1 MLAGQD
7 GRSRWSVT
15 CVGLFRRLMPIAGA
29 VLVVLVASTLSDV
42 PLRQIVFEA
51 ATASLPAGTERPA
64 TLTVLTRDGSGKKVA
79 AVHLAVFTF
88 EQNVAHRA
96 AEVDS
101 DAAGSTTVHVP
112 EGDTWITASTDA
124 GLARASTH
132 LVLTPGMREVT
143 LTLLP
148 ERSVDVDVVDETG
161 APLAGAELEITG
173 ADPLPVGART
183 DEHGFAHVGR
193 LAGERF
199 VIVGR
204 AGGYEATTNRS
215 VRAGERVR
223 LTLRKLGTLLVE
235 VLDPRGAEAFGAHVR
250 IAGSSLWPP
259 RVTEL
264 TTPGGARVSSLPPG
278 SYALEAWND
287 SFASVTELGV
297 VLARGEEKTVVLHL
311 TPGSFVDVRVTD
323 GTAADAA
330 PVRGARVTV
339 VESGVSPFPREAIS
353 DGAGRAHVGPFA
365 RGDFRVTAEAEA
377 FAPASVFRAATDG
390 GESRL
395 SLLRGGEISGRVVD
409 TRGAPIAGA
418 TLEVIGT
425 DVTGAPIDEDPQRER
440 FRRSSFDAT
449 LAGPV
454 PLVAAGELGVM
465 PGPVPPIPHLS
476 GAAMSAPMAG
486 ASSMAPSS
494 PLVPPPSAASS
505 GPPREPWVSRGD
517 GTFHV
522 APIPPGRVRVLARHP
537 QYVEGTSEIVL
548 LEPGAGSRGS
558 SAPEVTL
565 VLSSGGAL
573 EGRVVDEGS
582 RPVAGARVSL
592 AASAIATG
600 SGMSGGAFEHSTR
613 TAADGTFAF
622 AAVPDN
628 AILLV
633 SRDPLAL
640 SAEVRMPVEVPE
652 RGRRDLVVTLPEAR
666 APLHV
671 RVTDDRGF
679 PLGMVQLG
687 AESLDPA
694 TPLRTTAFTD
704 SRGEAT
710 LIGAHGIALKI
721 EARAPAHATTRL
733 ETDGQRDLTVTLG
746 PGLAVAGEVRGSRHG
761 EPIAGA
767 DVILYADDGP
777 HRARTDASGR
787 YQLADLPSGK
797 ARIEA
802 RAPGYAPASRASLVL
817 VSELPRLELED
828 EAAISGIVVDERGQ
842 PVAGA
847 RVARGHVPVYLA
859 AAGAPTS
866 VVLTDTAGVFR
877 LGQLPDGDSTLEAY
891 AADVG
896 RGHVD
901 VHLFAGTASS
911 DVRIQL
917 VHERASSESQRAESS
932 AGVAVTLGERTAER
946 EVVIVAVAE
955 GSQAERAGLEPG
967 DLLVAVDGQA
977 VGTLEEAR
985 SRLSGPLVD
994 DVLVEIRRDGATL
1007 KYPPLPRSDPPLN
1020 AGISPSG
1027 TSALS
1032 PRAPASAWCGRRGSR
1047 RSARR

>member
-7 GRSRWSVT
+7 GRSRWRVA
-15 CVGLFRRLMPIAGA
+15 CVGLFRRLVPVACA
-29 VLVVLVASTLSDV
+29 VLVVLVAGSLTDL
-42 PLRQIVFEA
+42 PLRQMVFEA
-51 ATASLPAGTERPA
+51 ATASLPVGTERPA
-64 TLTVLTRDGSGKKVA
+64 TLTMLTRDGSGKKVA
-79 AVHLAVFTF
+79 GAHLAVFTF

-101 DAAGSTTVHVP
+101 DAAGSATVHVP
-112 EGDTWITASTDA
+112 EGDTWITASTEA
-124 GLARASTH
+124 ALARASTH
-132 LVLTPGMREVT
+132 LVLTPGTREVT

-173 ADPLPVGART
+173 ADPLPIGART
-183 DEHGFAHVGR
+183 DEHGFAHVAR
-193 LAGERF
+193 LAGDRF

-235 VLDPRGAEAFGAHVR
+235 VLDAHGVEALGAHVR

-297 VLARGEEKTVVLHL
+297 VLGRGEEKTVVLHL

-339 VESGVSPFPREAIS
+339 VEAGVSPFPREAIS

-365 RGDFRVTAEAEA
+365 RGDFRVSAEAEG
-377 FAPASVFRAATDG
+377 FVPASVLRAGTDTG
-390 GESRL
+390 DSRI
-395 SLLRGGEISGRVVD
+395 SLLRGGEIGGLVVD

-449 LAGPV
+449 LTGPV

-476 GAAMSAPMAG
+476 GAAMSAP
-486 ASSMAPSS
+486 SS
-494 PLVPPPSAASS
+494 PLLPPALTASS

-517 GTFHV
+517 GTFRV

-548 LEPGAGSRGS
+548 LEPGAGSHGS

-573 EGRVVDEGS
+573 EGRVVDAGS

-592 AASAIATG
+592 AASAIATTA
-600 SGMSGGAFEHSTR
+600 GMSGGAFEHSTR

-733 ETDGQRDLTVTLG
+733 ETDGQSDLTVTLG
-746 PGLAVAGEVRGSRHG
+746 PGLAVGGEVRGSRHG
-761 EPIAGA
+761 EPIPNA

-797 ARIEA
+797 ARLEA

-828 EAAISGIVVDERGQ
+828 EAAISGVVVDERGQ

-866 VVLTDTAGVFR
+866 VVLTDTAGAFH

-901 VHLFAGTASS
+901 VHLFAGTVSS

-917 VHERASSESQRAESS
+917 VHERASSQSQRAESS

-985 SRLSGPLVD
+985 TRLSGPLVD
-994 DVLVEIRRDGATL
+994 DVFVEIRRDGATL
-1007 KYPPLPRSDPPLN
+1007 KYRLARE
-1020 AGISPSG
+1020 AI
-1027 TSALS
+1027 
-1032 PRAPASAWCGRRGSR
+1032 RR
-1047 RSARR
+1047 